1 MNLLKRHRYETPSV
15 TVKVDA
21 RDWLAE
27 LDETHSVVRELANK
41 IETFQRTQDNQR
53 KEIERLTDIVIE
65 HDTHFM
71 KRIKGL

>member
-21 RDWLAE
+21 RDWLKE
-27 LDETHSVVRELANK
+27 LEEEQSAVREFANK
-41 IETFQRTQDNQR
+41 IEALQRTQDNQR
-53 KEIERLTDIVIE
+53 KEIERLTDIVIK
-65 HDTHFM
+65 HDTQFM

>member
-21 RDWLAE
+21 RDWLKE
-27 LDETHSVVRELANK
+27 LEEEQSAVREFANK
-41 IETFQRTQDNQR
+41 IEAFQRTQGNQR